1 MHVYEFEPRV
11 LASKWDVGEA
21 VTGKKLSFP
30 GTESRWTQRLRPGI
44 SDFADIEGDDE
55 LEEVSCVSVGARFY

>member
-11 LASKWDVGEA
+11 LADKSDVNAA

-30 GTESRWTQRLRPGI
+30 GTESRWTERLQPGI
-44 SDFADIEGDDE
+44 SEFANIKDDDE
-55 LEEVSCVSVGARFY
+55 LEEVSFAHVYF